1 MRKSDEFHIF
11 YEQNRLWEGTSWF
24 GVPAWKLPFDA
35 WIIQELIWKIKPDLI
50 IETGSGKGGS
60 ALFYASLLH
69 CIGGA
74 NKRVIS
80 VDIESI
86 DQSQFVEITPSILSK
101 ITFFNGGSTESVTID
116 FIEKYVRLSAKV
128 MILLDSWHSEDHV
141 FNELVLYSPFVT
153 PDSYIIVEDSH
164 VGGNP
169 VPWEH
174 GSGPMGAIKR
184 FLEKTDKFISDQE
197 CEKLILTFNPRGY
210 LKRVK

>member
-86 DQSQFVEITPSILSK
+86 DQSQFMEITPSILSK
-101 ITFFNGGSTESVTID
+101 ITFFNGGSTESATID

-128 MILLDSWHSEDHV
+128 MVLLDSWHSEDHV
-141 FNELVLYSPFVT
+141 LDELTLYSPFVT
-153 PDSYIIVEDSH
+153 QDSYIIVEDSH

-169 VPWEH
+169 VPWEY
-174 GSGPMGAIKR
+174 GKGPMGAIKK

-197 CEKLILTFNPRGY
+197 CEKLILTFNPLGY